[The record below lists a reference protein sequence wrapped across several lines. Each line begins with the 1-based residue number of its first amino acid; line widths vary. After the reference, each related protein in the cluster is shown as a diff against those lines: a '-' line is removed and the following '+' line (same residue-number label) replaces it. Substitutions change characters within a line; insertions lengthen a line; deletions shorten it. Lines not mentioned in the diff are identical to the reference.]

1 MFFSMNEQLSVP
13 KILIVEDNKAVLMAL
28 KEVLKDYKLSF
39 ATNGDQA
46 IKIALS
52 DNSPDLILL
61 DVMMPGIDGFEVC
74 KILKSD
80 NTTSSIPIIF
90 LTGKS
95 DSADELKGL
104 KLGAVDYVRKPVSPP
119 ILRQRIKTHLILKH
133 AIEFFNKKTYGR
145 QQLAE
150 VIQQIQER
158 KIL

>member
-1 MFFSMNEQLSVP
+1 MNEQLSTP

-28 KEVLKDYKLSF
+28 SESLKDYKLSF
-39 ATNGDQA
+39 ATNGKQA
-46 IKIALS
+46 IKIAHS
-52 DNSPDLILL
+52 SNSPDLILL

-95 DSADELKGL
+95 DAADELKGL

-119 ILRQRIKTHLILKH
+119 ILRQRIKNHLILKL

-145 QQLAE
+145 QQRADA
-150 VIQQIQER
+150 IQ
-158 KIL
+158 KILKREIL

>member
-1 MFFSMNEQLSVP
+1 MNEQLSAP

-28 KEVLKDYKLSF
+28 SEVLKDYKLSF
-39 ATNGDQA
+39 ATNGNQA

-52 DNSPDLILL
+52 GDSPDLILL

-95 DSADELKGL
+95 DAADELKGL

-119 ILRQRIKTHLILKH
+119 ILRQRIKNHLILKL
-133 AIEFFNKKTYGR
+133 AIEFFNKKTHGR
-145 QQLAE
+145 QQRAE
-150 VIQQIQER
+150 AIQRIQNR
-158 KIL
+158 KVL